1 MFEELGQTV
10 NLYLTK
16 LGKQL
21 VCFEFNLNKY
31 SNIENMK
38 NASIKLFD
46 YYKPEYEIWDFYKI
60 HENCTVDDIST
71 IIPTFIGKYDL
82 FLRNKPRRE
91 QSALQ
96 LF

>member
-1 MFEELGQTV
+1 MFEELGEQV

-31 SNIENMK
+31 SNVRHMK

-46 YYKPEYEIWDFYKI
+46 YYRPEYEIMEFYKI
-60 HENCTVDDIST
+60 SENCTIGDIST
-71 IIPTFIGKYDL
+71 IIPTFIGKL
-82 FLRNKPRRE
+82 LR
-91 QSALQ
+91 
-96 LF
+96 